1 MLVTSATMSTAA
13 KYADLVYKIT
23 FLQNCTFNVNPA
35 FVSFL
40 LPSVGSCKYTLTNY
54 NSSFM
59 KYLLILLVFP
69 FLSASECGKKKEKE
83 NVTEQDL
90 NGASNND
97 SIPVCVR
104 RLIDSANKEIP
115 PNPPLQV
122 DEYLYNGKKVFL
134 VTAPCCDF
142 FNMVYDDSCKA
153 VCAPSGGITG
163 KGDGKCE
170 DFATTA
176 KFVKSIWKNTE
187 K

>member
-1 MLVTSATMSTAA
+1 
-13 KYADLVYKIT
+13 
-23 FLQNCTFNVNPA
+23 
-35 FVSFL
+35 
-40 LPSVGSCKYTLTNY
+40 
-54 NSSFM
+54 M

-69 FLSASECGKKKEKE
+69 FLSASECGKKKE
-83 NVTEQDL
+83 
-90 NGASNND
+90 
-97 SIPVCVR
+97 
-104 RLIDSANKEIP
+104 IP

-134 VTAPCCDF
+134 FTAPCCDF

-176 KFVKSIWKNTE
+176 KFVKSIWKNAE

>member
-1 MLVTSATMSTAA
+1 
-13 KYADLVYKIT
+13 
-23 FLQNCTFNVNPA
+23 
-35 FVSFL
+35 
-40 LPSVGSCKYTLTNY
+40 
-54 NSSFM
+54 M

-69 FLSASECGKKKEKE
+69 FLSASECGKKKEKG
-83 NVTEQDL
+83 NVTEGDR
-90 NGASNND
+90 NATSGND

-134 VTAPCCDF
+134 FTAPCCDF

-163 KGDGKCE
+163 KGDCKCE

-176 KFVKSIWKNTE
+176 KFVKLIWKNAE